1 MFDNSTIGS
10 FSGLIYPLSFAL
22 LFAILSFLGV
32 FLFRFNWLKSKTNYL
47 ISLAAGAMLADAF
60 VHILPEVAE
69 ESGFGLTISLTFL
82 SSILVSFLVESYFRW
97 RECCEISQIEGQNPV
112 ENSQKVKALGFMNLF
127 GDSWCNFNDGIT
139 LSVAFL
145 ASPATGFATGLAILL
160 HEIPQEIADFGIL
173 VHSGFSYKKAMLA
186 NFMISLIGVLGVIF
200 GYFVVINFPFLQSYF
215 LAFGAGS
222 ITYLAL
228 SGLIPEVHN
237 NHKKGFSWQSFLML
251 LIGIILISSIKLIE
265 QH

>member
-1 MFDNSTIGS
+1 MFDNTT
-10 FSGLIYPLSFAL
+10 FSYFSPLILALLFAL
-22 LFAILSFLGV
+22 LFALFSFLGV
-32 FLFRFNWLKSKTNYL
+32 FLFRFNWLKSKTKYL

-60 VHILPEVAE
+60 VHILPEVVE
-69 ESGFGLTISLTFL
+69 NGGFGLEISLTFL

-97 RECCEISQIEGQNPV
+97 RECCEIKQSEDQSV
-112 ENSQKVKALGFMNLF
+112 DKNSQKIKALGFMNLF

-145 ASPATGFATGLAILL
+145 AAPATGFATGLAILL
-160 HEIPQEIADFGIL
+160 HEIPQEIADFGVL
-173 VHSGFSYKKAMLA
+173 VHSGFNYKKAMLA
-186 NFMISLIGVLGVIF
+186 NFIISLIGILGVIF
-200 GYFVVINFPFLQSYF
+200 GYFVVVNLPFLQSYF

-237 NHKKGFSWQSFLML
+237 NHKKGFSWQSLLML